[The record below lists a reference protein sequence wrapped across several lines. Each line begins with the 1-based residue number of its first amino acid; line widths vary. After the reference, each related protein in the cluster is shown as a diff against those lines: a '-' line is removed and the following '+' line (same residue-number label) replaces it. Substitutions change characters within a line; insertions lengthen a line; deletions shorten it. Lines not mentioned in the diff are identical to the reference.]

1 MNQPFY
7 FYFYFYFSSPF
18 SSASPSPRL
27 PVNQP
32 FFSPPHRPT
41 TAARMDRPNYITP
54 AGYGALK
61 AEYDQLFATERP
73 ALVETIAWAAGN
85 GDRSENGDYIYGRK
99 RLREIDRRLGFL
111 ARRMKAA
118 KVVDPARQA
127 DRTRIWFG
135 ATVTI
140 ADEDD
145 QHRTLTLVGDDEA
158 DAGAGRIGWNAPL
171 ARALRG
177 AAVGDLRKVMLP
189 AGEREYE
196 VTAIDYP
203 ADPDGRTGA

>member
-1 MNQPFY
+1 
-7 FYFYFYFSSPF
+7 
-18 SSASPSPRL
+18 
-27 PVNQP
+27 
-32 FFSPPHRPT
+32 
-41 TAARMDRPNYITP
+41 MDRPNYITL
-54 AGYGALK
+54 AGFAALR

-99 RLREIDRRLGFL
+99 KLREIDRRLGWL
-111 ARRMKAA
+111 SKRMKAA
-118 KVVDPARQA
+118 KVIDPARQE
-127 DRTRIWFG
+127 DRSRAWFG

-145 QHRTLTLVGDDEA
+145 NQRTLTLVGDDEA
-158 DAGAGRIGWNAPL
+158 EASAGRIGWSAPL

-177 AAVGDLRKVMLP
+177 AAIGDLRRVSLP

-196 VTAIDYP
+196 VIAIDYP
-203 ADPDGRTGA
+203 AG